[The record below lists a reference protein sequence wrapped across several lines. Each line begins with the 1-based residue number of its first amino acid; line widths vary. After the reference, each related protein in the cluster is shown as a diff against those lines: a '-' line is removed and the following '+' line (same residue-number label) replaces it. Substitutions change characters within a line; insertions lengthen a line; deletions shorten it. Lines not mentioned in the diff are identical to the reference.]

1 MNIQNEFKNNLMKR
15 YHEKQFHSM
24 IYLRLTAE

>member
-1 MNIQNEFKNNLMKR
+1 MNIQNNLMKR
-15 YHEKQFHSM
+15 ETIHEKQFHSM